1 MHALTDSGVFF
12 CPQCISATHH
22 LHTLGTGGWRTHLYG
37 REGGD
42 DGGRAEAVR
51 DEAEVGEVPLYRG
64 VEYLRGPRVAQR
76 RAVLVQQVH
85 QLFRNYSAKRRKTLM
100 NHESRTDGRTDQKFF
115 CPPLRCDYAVPNWAL
130 LSLHFWLCKQAFAL
144 GRLVLDI
151 SQIGLV
157 DLPKRTAYSRNL
169 AGN

>member
-1 MHALTDSGVFF
+1 MYFFAHSASLQLITFILLAL
-12 CPQCISATHH
+12 
-22 LHTLGTGGWRTHLYG
+22 RTHLDG
-37 REGGD
+37 RKGRD

-100 NHESRTDGRTDQKFF
+100 NHESRTGRTDGPTRSFF
-115 CPPLRCDYAVPNWAL
+115 LPTSTMRLRGAKLGPLIPSLLALQTGLCFGPTCPR
-130 LSLHFWLCKQAFAL
+130 HFTD
-144 GRLVLDI
+144 R
-151 SQIGLV
+151 SSR
-157 DLPKRTAYSRNL
+157 LPKRTRLHTAYSRNL

>member
-1 MHALTDSGVFF
+1 M
-12 CPQCISATHH
+12 
-22 LHTLGTGGWRTHLYG
+22 THLDG

-100 NHESRTDGRTDQKFF
+100 NHESRTDGPTRSFF

-169 AGN
+169 SGN

>member
-1 MHALTDSGVFF
+1 M
-12 CPQCISATHH
+12 PECISLQLITFK
-22 LHTLGTGGWRTHLYG
+22 TLGTGDTHLDG

-100 NHESRTDGRTDQKFF
+100 NHESRGKEDRTGFF
-115 CPPLRCDYAVPNWAL
+115 CPLLRATRAAITRC
-130 LSLHFWLCKQAFAL
+130 
-144 GRLVLDI
+144 
-151 SQIGLV
+151 QIGPSYPFTFGSVNRPLGHVVLV
-157 DLPKRTAYSRNL
+157 TSH
-169 AGN
+169 

>member
-1 MHALTDSGVFF
+1 MFF
-12 CPQCISATHH
+12 FAPARVH
-22 LHTLGTGGWRTHLYG
+22 LFTFILLARETHLDG

-51 DEAEVGEVPLYRG
+51 DEAEVGEVPLNRG

-100 NHESRTDGRTDQKFF
+100 NHESRTDTDQKFLPGF
-115 CPPLRCDYAVPNWAL
+115 PPYARPELRLRGAKLGPLIPSLLAL
-130 LSLHFWLCKQAFAL
+130 
-144 GRLVLDI
+144 
-151 SQIGLV
+151 
-157 DLPKRTAYSRNL
+157 
-169 AGN
+169 

>member
-1 MHALTDSGVFF
+1 M
-12 CPQCISATHH
+12 
-22 LHTLGTGGWRTHLYG
+22 
-37 REGGD
+37 
-42 DGGRAEAVR
+42 R

-100 NHESRTDGRTDQKFF
+100 NHESRTDARTDGPTDQKFF
-115 CPPLRCDYAVPNWAL
+115 AYLYDAITRCQIGPSYPFTFGSANRP
-130 LSLHFWLCKQAFAL
+130 FAL
-144 GRLVLDI
+144 ARLVLDI
-151 SQIGLV
+151 SQRGLV
-157 DLPKRTAYSRNL
+157 DLPKRTILHTAYSRNL

>member
-1 MHALTDSGVFF
+1 MFF
-12 CPQCISATHH
+12 FAPARVH
-22 LHTLGTGGWRTHLYG
+22 LFTFILLARETHLDG

-51 DEAEVGEVPLYRG
+51 DEAEVGEVPLNRG

-100 NHESRTDGRTDQKFF
+100 NHESRTETDRPEVFARF
-115 CPPLRCDYAVPNWAL
+115 SPVRATRAAITRCQIGPSYPFTFGSVNRP
-130 LSLHFWLCKQAFAL
+130 L
-144 GRLVLDI
+144 GRAVF
-151 SQIGLV
+151 
-157 DLPKRTAYSRNL
+157 SRPRHLSYRSDESTQN
-169 AGN
+169 

>member
-1 MHALTDSGVFF
+1 MVFF
-12 CPQCISATHH
+12 FAPARVH
-22 LHTLGTGGWRTHLYG
+22 LFTFILLARETHLDG

-51 DEAEVGEVPLYRG
+51 DEAEVGEVPLNRG

-100 NHESRTDGRTDQKFF
+100 NHESRTDTDQKFLPGF
-115 CPPLRCDYAVPNWAL
+115 PPVRATRAAITRCQIGPSYPFTFGSVNRP
-130 LSLHFWLCKQAFAL
+130 L
-144 GRLVLDI
+144 GRAVL
-151 SQIGLV
+151 
-157 DLPKRTAYSRNL
+157 SRPRHL
-169 AGN
+169 ALRSDESTQYQDKVS